1 MRSNLQQKAYR
12 YLRFTNI
19 KGFCS
24 VADNSNLHTGV
35 AAMLGLTGVGKVKP
49 NILMMGYKNDW
60 LTCDRNALDQ
70 YVLTIQLVSRAQ
82 FIFSIN
88 VDNDYKFNSTG
99 FEMHV
104 SVAILRLKE
113 GLDCSGIVADI
124 DDLILKAPTK
134 KAKENSAIPGK
145 SK

>member
-70 YVLTIQLVSRAQ
+70 YVLTIQLVLRAQ
-82 FIFSIN
+82 LIF
-88 VDNDYKFNSTG
+88 
-99 FEMHV
+99 
-104 SVAILRLKE
+104 
-113 GLDCSGIVADI
+113 
-124 DDLILKAPTK
+124 
-134 KAKENSAIPGK
+134 
-145 SK
+145 

>member
-1 MRSNLQQKAYR
+1 MN
-12 YLRFTNI
+12 
-19 KGFCS
+19 
-24 VADNSNLHTGV
+24 
-35 AAMLGLTGVGKVKP
+35 
-49 NILMMGYKNDW
+49 
-60 LTCDRNALDQ
+60 
-70 YVLTIQLVSRAQ
+70 
-82 FIFSIN
+82 
-88 VDNDYKFNSTG
+88 
-99 FEMHV
+99 V